1 MIDSLPKPFPALDVS
16 EDRNPA
22 MRLFGLRFFQDQT
35 VLEYLTEFLSVV
47 SYPKWLADGEPIR
60 DPLPPLSVLRS
71 WSDQKLRYKPRLHL
85 LVCKMVRRRS
95 SATPPQGTVAAP

>member
-71 WSDQKLRYKPRLHL
+71 WSDQKLRVQSP
-85 LVCKMVRRRS
+85 S
-95 SATPPQGTVAAP
+95 DST

>member
-35 VLEYLTEFLSVV
+35 VLEYLTGV
-47 SYPKWLADGEPIR
+47 
-60 DPLPPLSVLRS
+60 PLGCLI
-71 WSDQKLRYKPRLHL
+71 
-85 LVCKMVRRRS
+85 
-95 SATPPQGTVAAP
+95 PQVAS